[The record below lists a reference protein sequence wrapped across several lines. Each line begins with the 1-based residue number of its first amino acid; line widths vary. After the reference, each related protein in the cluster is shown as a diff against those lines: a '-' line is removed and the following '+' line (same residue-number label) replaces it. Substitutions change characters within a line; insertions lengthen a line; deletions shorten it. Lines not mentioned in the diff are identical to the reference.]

1 MKINYLFSRVDRVNG
16 FNDNQKKYLKEDM
29 NNNMS
34 ITFIASL
41 FDEYDVNDTQV
52 KEIVKIFNDIDIIFS
67 NVYLIDNRI
76 NKENM
81 DRYIKDSSY
90 IYLMGGNPEKEMEFI
105 KEYNLFDIL
114 REKDF
119 IIGVSAGSMN
129 QASRVIYKD
138 DFNNYQLVDYD
149 GFGFINLSLYPHFDI
164 NNKEYMDEVY
174 DVSRYVRIVGLP
186 NESFIRIKDNNIEF
200 VGEHY
205 FIENGKLENIK

>member
-76 NKENM
+76 KKENM

-114 REKDF
+114 KENQVLYD
-119 IIGVSAGSMN
+119 ILYIMN
-129 QASRVIYKD
+129 SYLTIYD
-138 DFNNYQLVDYD
+138 
-149 GFGFINLSLYPHFDI
+149 H
-164 NNKEYMDEVY
+164 
-174 DVSRYVRIVGLP
+174 
-186 NESFIRIKDNNIEF
+186 
-200 VGEHY
+200 
-205 FIENGKLENIK
+205 

>member
-41 FDEYDVNDTQV
+41 FDEYDMNDAQV

-90 IYLMGGNPEKEMEFI
+90 IYI
-105 KEYNLFDIL
+105 
-114 REKDF
+114 
-119 IIGVSAGSMN
+119 
-129 QASRVIYKD
+129 
-138 DFNNYQLVDYD
+138 
-149 GFGFINLSLYPHFDI
+149 
-164 NNKEYMDEVY
+164 
-174 DVSRYVRIVGLP
+174 
-186 NESFIRIKDNNIEF
+186 
-200 VGEHY
+200 
-205 FIENGKLENIK
+205 

>member
-41 FDEYDVNDTQV
+41 FDEYDMNDTQV

-76 NKENM
+76 KKENM

-90 IYLMGGNPEKEMEFI
+90 IYI
-105 KEYNLFDIL
+105 
-114 REKDF
+114 
-119 IIGVSAGSMN
+119 
-129 QASRVIYKD
+129 
-138 DFNNYQLVDYD
+138 
-149 GFGFINLSLYPHFDI
+149 
-164 NNKEYMDEVY
+164 
-174 DVSRYVRIVGLP
+174 
-186 NESFIRIKDNNIEF
+186 
-200 VGEHY
+200 
-205 FIENGKLENIK
+205 

>member
-1 MKINYLFSRVDRVNG
+1 MLVMKINYLFSRVDRVNG

-76 NKENM
+76 KKENM

-90 IYLMGGNPEKEMEFI
+90 IYI
-105 KEYNLFDIL
+105 
-114 REKDF
+114 
-119 IIGVSAGSMN
+119 
-129 QASRVIYKD
+129 
-138 DFNNYQLVDYD
+138 
-149 GFGFINLSLYPHFDI
+149 
-164 NNKEYMDEVY
+164 
-174 DVSRYVRIVGLP
+174 
-186 NESFIRIKDNNIEF
+186 
-200 VGEHY
+200 
-205 FIENGKLENIK
+205 